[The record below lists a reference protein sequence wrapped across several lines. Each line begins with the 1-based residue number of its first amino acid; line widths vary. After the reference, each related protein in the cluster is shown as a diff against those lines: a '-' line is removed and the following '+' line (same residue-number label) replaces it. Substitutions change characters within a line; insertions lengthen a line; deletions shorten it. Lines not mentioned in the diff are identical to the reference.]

1 MVFWFNGGPGC
12 SSFDGALMEVGPFR
26 TIPASKTS
34 SGDVELTL
42 VDGWDEFA
50 TIVFVD
56 QPAGTGL
63 SYVPT
68 DGYIHELSQAATEFV
83 TFLEHFY
90 EVFPELK
97 NQDTYLAGESY
108 AGQYIPYFG
117 SAILDS
123 KRLDLPLKGLAIG
136 NGWVDPREQY
146 RGYAEFAYARGLVQK
161 GSREAQHLDDTMTTC
176 QAALDQVEQSGFIPV
191 NVDDCAQVMD
201 AVMKPFEQQLNGKSI
216 CLNVYD
222 VRLTDDWPACGM
234 NWPPDLP
241 DIYKYLRRK
250 DVLSALHATMK
261 ETAWIECDSIVSN
274 QLFNHKSQASALLLP
289 KILDAGVKVMM
300 FAGDEDLICNYVG
313 IERTLERI
321 EWSGGKG
328 MSVSSQGFG
337 RKEHRSHCADF
348 VVAQNAT
355 ADPWYINGTYAG
367 TWQKRGELEY
377 VRIAGGSHMVGF
389 DLPGVTNDMILR
401 FMGVDYAELA
411 GSTAV
416 LPSRLGDHES
426 ALTVGDSS
434 TGSPLPK
441 KIDWNGEPTRGTWR
455 VLAPKVDTSSF
466 C

>member
-1 MVFWFNGGPGC
+1 MMIRGRRSAGRGRVVFWFNGGPGC

-26 TIPASKTS
+26 TIPASKTT

-68 DGYIHELSQAATEFV
+68 DGYVHELSQAAAELV

-90 EVFPELK
+90 EVFPELRR
-97 NQDTYLAGESY
+97 QDTYLAGESY

-123 KRLDLPLKGLAIG
+123 KLDLPLKGLAIG
-136 NGWVDPREQY
+136 NGWIDPREQY

-161 GSREAQHLDDTMTTC
+161 GTKEAEHLDDTMATC
-176 QAALDQVEQSGFIPV
+176 QAALDEVERTGFIPV
-191 NVDDCAQVMD
+191 NVDGCGQVMD

-250 DVLSALHATMK
+250 DVLTALHATMK
-261 ETAWIECDSIVSN
+261 ETAWVECDSIVSN

-289 KILDAGVKVMM
+289 KILDAGVRVMM

-313 IERTLERI
+313 IERTLERV
-321 EWSGGKG
+321 EWGGGKG
-328 MSVSSQGFG
+328 LSVSGKLS
-337 RKEHRSHCADF
+337 A
-348 VVAQNAT
+348 AT
-355 ADPWYINGTYAG
+355 
-367 TWQKRGELEY
+367 
-377 VRIAGGSHMVGF
+377 S
-389 DLPGVTNDMILR
+389 
-401 FMGVDYAELA
+401 
-411 GSTAV
+411 
-416 LPSRLGDHES
+416 
-426 ALTVGDSS
+426 
-434 TGSPLPK
+434 
-441 KIDWNGEPTRGTWR
+441 
-455 VLAPKVDTSSF
+455 